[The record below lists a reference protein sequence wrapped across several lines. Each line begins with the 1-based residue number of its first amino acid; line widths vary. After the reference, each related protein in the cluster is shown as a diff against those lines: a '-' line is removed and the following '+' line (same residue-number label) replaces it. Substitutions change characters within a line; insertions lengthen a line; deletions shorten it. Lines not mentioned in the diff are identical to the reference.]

1 MKSGFAEGV
10 AAVLVAVVLWGS
22 QLPVAKDVFSVVDP
36 FMVTAIRYGFGA
48 LFLVAFCAWRE
59 GAPAL
64 RYYGRFWPATLAGV
78 IGMCLSPLL
87 VFVGMSLSSPEH
99 AAIIIALQPSMTA
112 LAGWAVRGRRPAKF
126 TIGCVALAFGG
137 VVVAVTRGDP
147 ALMHGKNV
155 LAGDLVVLAGAIC
168 WVTFTMAIEN
178 FKGWSAL
185 RFTTLTLIPGALAS
199 VAIAAVLLAA
209 GITRSPGA
217 AALVSVGW
225 QLSYLTFGGVVVAM
239 LCWSAGNQRIGALN
253 SMLLVN
259 FLPVVTF
266 AVRFAQGHRFEA
278 IELAGALI
286 VIGALV
292 ANNLYLRRVAEPPP
306 PR

>member
-1 MKSGFAEGV
+1 MKSGFTEGV

-22 QLPVAKDVFSVVDP
+22 ALPVAKDVFSVVDP
-36 FMVTAIRYGFGA
+36 FTVTAIRYGIGA
-48 LFLVAFCAWRE
+48 LSLVAFCAWRE
-59 GAPAL
+59 GAAAL
-64 RYYGRFWPATLAGV
+64 RYYGKFWPVTLAGV
-78 IGMCLSPLL
+78 IGMCFSPLF
-87 VFVGMSLSSPEH
+87 VFVGISLSSPEH
-99 AAIIIALQPSMTA
+99 GAIIIALQPSMTA
-112 LAGWAVRGRRPAKF
+112 LAGWAVRGRRPANF
-126 TIGCVALAFGG
+126 TLGCVALAFGG
-137 VVVAVTRGDP
+137 VVVAVTKGNP
-147 ALMHGKNV
+147 ALIHGKNV
-155 LAGDLVVLAGAIC
+155 LAGDLVVIAGAVC

-185 RFTTLTLIPGALAS
+185 RFTTLTIIPGALACA
-199 VAIAAVLLAA
+199 AIAAVLLAA
-209 GITRSPGA
+209 GITRSPDA

-225 QLSYLTFGGVVVAM
+225 QLAYLTFGGVVVAM

-266 AVRFAQGHRFEA
+266 TVRFAQGHRFET

-286 VIGALV
+286 VIGALM
-292 ANNLYLRRVAEPPP
+292 ANNLYLRRVAESLP